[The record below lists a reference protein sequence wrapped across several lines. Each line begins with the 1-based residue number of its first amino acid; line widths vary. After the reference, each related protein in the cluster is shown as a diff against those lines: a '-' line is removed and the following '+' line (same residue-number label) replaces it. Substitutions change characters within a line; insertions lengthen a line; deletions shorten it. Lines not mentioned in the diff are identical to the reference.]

1 MLRVTVREGQGKD
14 NNTKGNTKTEGK
26 GIDSSQGK
34 AMSRQRE
41 SKGTENT
48 KEKTSSEA
56 RPKER
61 ASENAT
67 TETKENTEEKA
78 KMKGKVHENAA
89 GKANAE
95 GQGQWPKRMQHRR
108 PKPKAKQ
115 NTVGNVKTRG
125 QREHCRECPGKGQE
139 NMAGNAKTQ
148 GQENAAGNAKTEC

>member
-1 MLRVTVREGQGKD
+1 M
-14 NNTKGNTKTEGK
+14 
-26 GIDSSQGK
+26 
-34 AMSRQRE
+34 
-41 SKGTENT
+41 EN
-48 KEKTSSEA
+48 TSSEG

-61 ASENAT
+61 ASENKT
-67 TETKENTEEKA
+67 DQREHCGKA
-78 KMKGKVHENAA
+78 KMEGEVHENAA
-89 GKANAE
+89 GKADAG